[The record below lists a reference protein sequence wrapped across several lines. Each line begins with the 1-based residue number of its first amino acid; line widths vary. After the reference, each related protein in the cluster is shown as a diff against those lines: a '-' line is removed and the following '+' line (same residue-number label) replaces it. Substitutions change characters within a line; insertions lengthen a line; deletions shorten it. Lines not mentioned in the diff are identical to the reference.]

1 MEIIIYFFIVLI
13 AAVIG
18 SFIGAITYR
27 MPRGLGIV
35 YGRSFCD
42 DCHKPLGWV
51 QNVPLISYLILGGKS
66 YCCQKKISIRYFLI
80 EFATVIA
87 AIYLYSIVSFYF
99 FLIYFI
105 LFLLC
110 LSVLVID
117 LEHQLIPDEL
127 VWLILIL
134 STLVIGNSPFQNILA
149 GILAALFLLIIN
161 LLTKGQGMGLG
172 DVKLAVVLGPWL
184 GLYLSL
190 IWIFGAFLTGG
201 IVASILLLSGRAK
214 WKQKIAFGP
223 FLIISF
229 LYVLF
234 TKI

>member
-1 MEIIIYFFIVLI
+1 MEIVIYFFIILI

-18 SFIGAITYR
+18 SFIGAVTYR
-27 MPRGLGIV
+27 LPRGLGIV

-42 DCHKPLGWV
+42 HCHKPLGWI
-51 QNVPLISYLILGGKS
+51 QNVPLFSYLVLAGKS
-66 YCCQKKISIRYFLI
+66 FCCGKKISPRYFLI
-80 EFATVIA
+80 EFATVTVA
-87 AIYLYSIVSFYF
+87 LFLYSVVSVYL
-99 FLIYFI
+99 FLIYFV

-110 LSVLVID
+110 LSILVID
-117 LEHQLIPDEL
+117 LEHQFIPDEL
-127 VWLILIL
+127 IWLILIL
-134 STLVIGNSPFQNILA
+134 STFIIGNSPFQNILA
-149 GILAALFLLIIN
+149 GFLAALFLLIIN

-172 DVKLAVVLGPWL
+172 DVKLAVVLGPWI
-184 GLYLSL
+184 GLYSSL

-201 IVASILLLSGRAK
+201 IVASILLIIGRAK